1 MSKNKMSVK
10 LVPLELR
17 GNGLLQVSFLGL
29 WMSFFFLLLHII
41 FSIYMSVSEFPLTIH
56 TPVILDSGPLMTS
69 L

>member
-17 GNGLLQVSFLGL
+17 GKGLLQASFLGL
-29 WMSFFFLLLHII
+29 WTSFFLLLHIV
-41 FSIYMSVSEFPLTIH
+41 FSVYMSVSEFPLTIH

>member
-17 GNGLLQVSFLGL
+17 GKGLPQASFLVL
-29 WMSFFFLLLHII
+29 WMSFFFLLLHIV
-41 FSIYMSVSEFPLTIH
+41 FSIYMSVSEFPLTIR